1 MPQPSDRVVIAGAG
15 PVGLCLSL
23 ALAQQGVPVTL
34 IEALGEDNF
43 LEQVPRAGTNHPA
56 TLEMYDRIGLYEKLE
71 PRGIIAP
78 VFHYWDRAEKAL
90 IAAFDHIHLKND
102 TRFPYVLQ
110 CERIKIVEEALR
122 LAKTHPGIDLHLSS
136 TFTGFTQSASGIAA
150 RYTNP
155 AGEAEMVD
163 GAYLV
168 SAEGAR
174 SLVRKDLGIE
184 FEGFTYSDLVLNIEV
199 AYDFRRHGY
208 AERNYISDPKEW
220 SNLFHWKGPPDRW
233 RVHFPVEPGTDET
246 AITRPEAL
254 QTRLQ
259 AFLPTGRD
267 FEIVGSNLYTVHQRV
282 AKKFRSGRAILAG
295 DSAHVNSPIGAMGMN
310 SGVHDAFNLADK
322 LVAILHGEA
331 DEDVLDRY
339 ERQRRHVAI
348 QHTQAQTIR
357 NKRLLAETDPTMR
370 KRNQDELRRA
380 AEDPVKARAF
390 LLRTSLIESLRE
402 AEAIV

>member
-1 MPQPSDRVVIAGAG
+1 MRPSSGRVIVIGAG
-15 PVGLCLSL
+15 PVGLCLAL
-23 ALAQQGVPVTL
+23 ALAQQDVPVTL

-78 VFHYWDRAEKAL
+78 VFHYWDRAGNAL
-90 IAAFDHIHLKND
+90 IAAFDHVHLKDD
-102 TRFPYVLQ
+102 TKFPYVLQ
-110 CERIKIVEEALR
+110 CERIKIVEEALKM
-122 LAKTHPGIDLHLSS
+122 AKAHPGIDLRLSS
-136 TFTGFTQSASGIAA
+136 TFTGFSQTASGVTAQF
-150 RYTNP
+150 TDP
-155 AGEAEMVD
+155 AGEAETVA
-163 GAYLV
+163 GAYIV

-174 SLVRKDLGIE
+174 SIVRKELDIE

-233 RVHFPVEPGTDET
+233 RVHFPTAPAEDES
-246 AITRPEAL
+246 ALTRPQAL
-254 QTRLQ
+254 QARLQ
-259 AFLPTGRD
+259 RFLPTGRD
-267 FEIVGSNLYTVHQRV
+267 FDIVASNLYTVHQRV
-282 AKKFRSGRAILAG
+282 AKKFRAGRAILAG

-322 LVAILHGEA
+322 LVKVLRREA
-331 DEDVLDRY
+331 DDGVLDRY
-339 ERQRRHVAI
+339 ERQRRHVAV

-357 NKRLLAETDPTMR
+357 NKRLLAEKDPAVR
-370 KRNQDELRRA
+370 RQNHDELRRT
-380 AEDPVKARAF
+380 AEDPKLARAF
-390 LLRTSLIESLRE
+390 LLRSSLIESLRE
-402 AEAIV
+402 AEQIA